1 MKPRKSFTSQF
12 KTRVPAKPGARAR
25 REFRVYP
32 CLRLMHNVRRLQRYA
47 ALLTV
52 QPQAL
57 RWQRRHGQT
66 KAGATWRS
74 RIAGAGAGAG
84 A

>member
-25 REFRVYP
+25 REFRVYA
-32 CLRLMHNVRRLQRYA
+32 CLRLMHNVRRVQRYTE
-47 ALLTV
+47 LLTV
-52 QPQAL
+52 QPQHL
-57 RWQRRHGQT
+57 RWQRAHSQA

-74 RIAGAGAGAG
+74 RIAGASAGA
-84 A
+84 